1 MKFLFSSMFCLF
13 LGVGFVQT
21 KEKSKILYCGFSIP
35 SKELSAYDSLC
46 ASQQDVEAKDTLWNL
61 EKQVSDSLKTHIPK
75 ELPFQVK
82 LAYLNQDM
90 AGVDV
95 FVVSDESHYETIAC
109 VVLDAEFVGKV
120 PDQWYLRVFA
130 NDTPDKTLLFAVK
143 RRRK

>member
-1 MKFLFSSMFCLF
+1 MKFLFISMFCLF
-13 LGVGFVQT
+13 GVFGYAQN
-21 KEKSKILYCGFSIP
+21 KDKSKILYCGFSIP
-35 SKELSAYDSLC
+35 SKELSTYDSLC
-46 ASQQDVEAKDTLWNL
+46 SSQKNVEVKDTVWNL
-61 EKQVSDSLKTHIPK
+61 VKQVSDSLMSHIPK

-82 LAYLNQDM
+82 LVYLDQEM

-95 FVVSDESHYETIAC
+95 FIVSDESYFETIAC

-130 NDTPDKTLLFAVK
+130 NDTPDKTLLFSVK

>member
-1 MKFLFSSMFCLF
+1 MRFLFFITYFFCVSL
-13 LGVGFVQT
+13 VGAQT

-35 SKELSAYDSLC
+35 SLELSHYDSLC
-46 ASQQDVEAKDTLWNL
+46 SAQLNVQAKDTVWNML
-61 EKQVSDSLKTHIPK
+61 GQVVDSLKTHLPND
-75 ELPFQVK
+75 LPFQVK
-82 LAYLNQDM
+82 LVYLDQEM

-95 FVVSDESHYETIAC
+95 FFVSDESHFETIAC

-130 NDTPDKTLLFAVK
+130 NDTPAKTLLFAVK

>member
-1 MKFLFSSMFCLF
+1 MFCFSLAF
-13 LGVGFVQT
+13 CFAQT

-35 SKELSAYDSLC
+35 SKDLSTYDSLC
-46 ASQQDVEAKDTLWNL
+46 TSQLYVEAKDTLWNL
-61 EKQVSDSLKTHIPK
+61 VRQVSDSLKTHIPK

-82 LAYLNQDM
+82 LAYLDQEM

-95 FVVSDESHYETIAC
+95 FVASDESHYEAIAC
-109 VVLDAEFVGKV
+109 VVLDAEFIGKV

-130 NDTPDKTLLFAVK
+130 NDKPDKTLLFAVK